1 MVNLLT
7 QSARYVLAILMALY
21 AMKCFTVFR
30 KKYDYD
36 RGSVY
41 TTQNVLMFMIH
52 FICYLL
58 IYLHTEDIAVIVF
71 YLAQVVLFATTLI
84 VYGIFYRRASRL
96 LINNMCFLMM
106 IGFMMLTRLDDAD
119 SPAIRQFF
127 IAVAAVVISL
137 FIPVIIEKGAFLKKL
152 GIVYGIIGLLL
163 IISVYIP
170 GVGVERY
177 GATGWIQIGPI
188 GMQPSELAKIVFVFF
203 VAAMLYN
210 KPSFKRIVVVTACA
224 AAFVLI
230 LVVSRDL
237 GAALIFFMVYI
248 VMLFIASGKAR
259 YVVLGL
265 AGASAA
271 AAVAYKLFTHVQT
284 RVYAWLHPWGDM
296 QNRTYQISQSLF
308 AIGTGGWFGLGLYNG
323 IPDTIPVG
331 ASDFI
336 FAAIVEEM
344 GALFGICLLL
354 VYISCFIMFINI
366 SLQITDTFYKLL
378 SIGLSVA
385 YGVQVI
391 LCVGGVVKFIPH
403 TGVTLPLISY
413 GGSSI
418 LATIIVF
425 AVIQG
430 LYLLKQREVY
440 GVEKKTWRSG
450 K

>member
-58 IYLHTEDIAVIVF
+58 IYLHTEDIEVIVF

-152 GIVYGIIGLLL
+152 GIAYGILGVLL

-188 GMQPSELAKIVFVFF
+188 GLQPSELAKIVFVFF

-440 GVEKKTWRSG
+440 GVAKKTWRSG

>member
-152 GIVYGIIGLLL
+152 GIAYGILGVLL

-188 GMQPSELAKIVFVFF
+188 GLQPSELAKIVFVFF

-284 RVYAWLHPWGDM
+284 RVYAWLNPWGDM

-308 AIGTGGWFGLGLYNG
+308 AIGTGAG
-323 IPDTIPVG
+323 
-331 ASDFI
+331 S
-336 FAAIVEEM
+336 
-344 GALFGICLLL
+344 ALAFT
-354 VYISCFIMFINI
+354 M
-366 SLQITDTFYKLL
+366 
-378 SIGLSVA
+378 
-385 YGVQVI
+385 
-391 LCVGGVVKFIPH
+391 
-403 TGVTLPLISY
+403 
-413 GGSSI
+413 
-418 LATIIVF
+418 VF
-425 AVIQG
+425 RTQS
-430 LYLLKQREVY
+430 R
-440 GVEKKTWRSG
+440 
-450 K
+450 

>member
-7 QSARYVLAILMALY
+7 QGAKYVLVILMALY

-52 FICYLL
+52 FICYFI
-58 IYLHTEDIAVIVF
+58 IYMNTRDAGIIVF
-71 YLAQVVLFATTLI
+71 YLAQVVLFAATLI

-106 IGFMMLTRLDDAD
+106 IGFMMLTRLDNPDA
-119 SPAIRQFF
+119 PAMKQFF
-127 IAVAAVVISL
+127 IAVAAIIISL
-137 FIPVIIEKGAFLKKL
+137 FIPVIVEKAAFLKKL
-152 GIVYGIIGLLL
+152 GIAYGILGMMMIM
-163 IISVYIP
+163 SVLIP
-170 GVGVERY
+170 GIGQQKY

-188 GMQPSELAKIVFVFF
+188 GLQPSELAKIVFVFF
-203 VAAMLYN
+203 IAAMFYK
-210 KPSFKRIVVVTACA
+210 KPDFKKIVIVTICA
-224 AAFVLI
+224 AAYVP
-230 LVVSRDL
+230 
-237 GAALIFFMVYI
+237 
-248 VMLFIASGKAR
+248 SGQAR
-259 YVVLGL
+259 YIFLGF
-265 AGASAA
+265 GGFAA
-271 AAVAYKLFTHVQT
+271 AAVAAYKLFTHVQT
-284 RVYAWLHPWGDM
+284 RVYAWMHPWGDM
-296 QNRTYQISQSLF
+296 QNRTYQISQALF

-323 IPDTIPVG
+323 IPDKIPVG

-336 FAAIVEEM
+336 FAAIIEEM
-344 GALFGICLLL
+344 GALFGVCLLL
-354 VYISCFIMFINI
+354 IYISCFIMFINI

-378 SIGLSVA
+378 SIGLSVS
-385 YGVQVI
+385 YGVQII

-418 LATIIVF
+418 LATILVF

-440 GVEKKTWRSG
+440 GIEKKTRRNA
-450 K
+450 

>member
-41 TTQNVLMFMIH
+41 TTQNVLMFMIQ

-58 IYLHTEDIAVIVF
+58 IYLHTEDIEVIVF

-152 GIVYGIIGLLL
+152 GIAYGILGVLL

-188 GMQPSELAKIVFVFF
+188 GLQPSELAKIVFVFF

>member
-7 QSARYVLAILMALY
+7 QGARYILVILMALY

-52 FICYLL
+52 FICYVL
-58 IYLHTEDIAVIVF
+58 IYLNTKDIKIIIF
-71 YLAQVVLFATTLI
+71 YLAQVVLFGTTLI

-106 IGFMMLTRLDDAD
+106 IGFMMLTRLDNPDA
-119 SPAIRQFF
+119 PAIKQFF

-137 FIPVIIEKGAFLKKL
+137 FVPVIVEKSGFLKKL
-152 GIVYGIIGLLL
+152 GILYGILGMLM
-163 IISVYIP
+163 IISVLIP
-170 GVGVERY
+170 GVGVQNY
-177 GATGWIQIGPI
+177 GATAWIQIGPI
-188 GMQPSELAKIVFVFF
+188 GLQPSELAKIVFVFF
-203 VAAMLYN
+203 IAAMYYK
-210 KPSFKRIVVVTACA
+210 KPSFKKIVVITICA
-224 AAFVLI
+224 AAYVLM
-230 LVVSRDL
+230 LVGTKDL
-237 GAALIFFMVYI
+237 GAALIFFMVYL
-248 VMLFIASGKAR
+248 VMLYVASGQAR
-259 YVVLGL
+259 YVFLGFGGL
-265 AGASAA
+265 GAA
-271 AAVAYKLFTHVQT
+271 AAVAYKFFAHVQT
-284 RVYAWLHPWGDM
+284 RVYAWLNPWGDM
-296 QNRTYQISQSLF
+296 QNKTYQISQSLF

-323 IPDTIPVG
+323 IPDKIPVG

-336 FAAIVEEM
+336 FAGIIEEM
-344 GALFGICLLL
+344 GALFGVCLLL
-354 VYISCFIMFINI
+354 IYISCFVMFINI

-385 YGVQVI
+385 YGVQII

-418 LATIIVF
+418 LATILVF

-440 GVEKKTWRSG
+440 GVEKKTG
-450 K
+450 EQ